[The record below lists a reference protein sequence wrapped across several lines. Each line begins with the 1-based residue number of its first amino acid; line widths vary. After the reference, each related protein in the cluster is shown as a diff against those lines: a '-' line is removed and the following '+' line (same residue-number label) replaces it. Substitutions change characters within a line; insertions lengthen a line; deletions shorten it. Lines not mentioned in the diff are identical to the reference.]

1 VGQTLQTRAP
11 QHGQLRAAGRTGVA
25 TRKGGAHGTW
35 QNRSIGIDSNAPT
48 MTIVRQVAAVPTLGV
63 TARQPD
69 GSVDDS
75 CGIDAV
81 AGP

>member
-1 VGQTLQTRAP
+1 
-11 QHGQLRAAGRTGVA
+11 
-25 TRKGGAHGTW
+25 
-35 QNRSIGIDSNAPT
+35 